1 MDCSTP
7 NGDGRRADAL
17 RLQSSNER
25 NNEMI
30 RNLKVLGLAFAAVF
44 ALSAVMA
51 SGAMANKLFTS
62 PESTGTT
69 YLTGEQHAGDDIFT
83 TDSGTVTCGT
93 ATYSGS
99 VAGTSSATVTVTPTY
114 SNCHLIFIFTFN
126 VTVDVNG
133 CGYVFSI
140 EAGAN
145 ENNEGATQIE
155 CPAGA
160 VIEVTA
166 PGCTVTVPPQSNLV
180 KVTYTNKGNAVPAKE
195 MDVTVDVGITGITY
209 EEHNT
214 SGSTCASS
222 TTHTTN
228 GTYEGAATV
237 RGYSS
242 PTTHNSTTQTSVTV
256 D

>member
-1 MDCSTP
+1 
-7 NGDGRRADAL
+7 
-17 RLQSSNER
+17 
-25 NNEMI
+25 MI
-30 RNLKVLGLAFAAVF
+30 RNLKVLGLAFAAAF

-69 YLTGEQHAGDDIFT
+69 YLTGDTHAGDKVFS
-83 TDSGTVTCGT
+83 TDTGEETCGT
-93 ATYSGS
+93 ETYSGS

-126 VTVDVNG
+126 VTIDVNG
-133 CGYVFSI
+133 CGFVFTI
-140 EAGAN
+140 ESGAN
-145 ENNEGATQIE
+145 ANNEGSTEIE
-155 CPAGA
+155 CPAGK

-166 PGCTVTVPPQSNLV
+166 PGCTVTVPPQSGLT

-195 MDVTVDVGITGITY
+195 MDITVDFSITGITY

-214 SGSTCASS
+214 IGSTCANS
-222 TTHTTN
+222 TSHTTN
-228 GTYEGAATV
+228 GTYAGAATV

-242 PTTHNSTTQTSVTV
+242 PTTHNSTTQTGITV